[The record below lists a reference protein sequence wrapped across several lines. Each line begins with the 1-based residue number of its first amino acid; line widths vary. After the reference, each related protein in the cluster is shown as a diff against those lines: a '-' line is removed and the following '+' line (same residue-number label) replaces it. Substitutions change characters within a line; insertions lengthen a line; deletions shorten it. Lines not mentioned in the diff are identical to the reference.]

1 MTRVIAIANQKGGVA
16 KTTTAVNLACGW
28 ARLRGPGKVLFID
41 ADPQANGTMVF
52 LGVAFAGGPPRH
64 GVHTLHDVMLLQAEA
79 KNCLYT
85 VEFEA
90 NDPYSATAVDI
101 LPTHAMM
108 SRLERKITSE
118 FRADYRLR
126 EQIEEIVDHYEMVV
140 IDCPPSLGLLTANAF
155 VAATEVLVPV
165 SPGYFPLVGIS
176 YLEQTIQEVQ
186 RGNPA
191 VHISGVLPT
200 MVDRTI
206 EARDTREGL
215 RQRYGDLL
223 LPPIPRRVSIS
234 EAHINGTDI
243 FGYDPAGDGAK
254 AHAKMVREVM
264 QRD

>member
-1 MTRVIAIANQKGGVA
+1 MTRIIAIANQKGGVA

-28 ARLRGPGKVLFID
+28 ARHRGPGKVLFID

-52 LGVAFAGGPPRH
+52 LGVEFAGGPPRH
-64 GVHTLHDVMLLQAEA
+64 GIHTLHDVMLLQAEA
-79 KNCLYT
+79 KDCVYS
-85 VEFEA
+85 VDFEA
-90 NDPYSATAVDI
+90 NEPYPATVVDT

-126 EQIEEIVDHYEMVV
+126 EQIEEITDQYELVV

-155 VAATEVLVPV
+155 VAATEVIVPV

-176 YLEQTIQEVQ
+176 YLEQTVQEVR
-186 RGNPA
+186 RGNPD

-206 EARDTREGL
+206 EARDTRDGL
-215 RQRYGDLL
+215 AKRYGSLL

-234 EAHINGTDI
+234 EAHISGLDI
-243 FGYDPAGDGAK
+243 FGYDPSSGGAK
-254 AHAKMVREVM
+254 AHDKMVREVM
-264 QRD
+264 GRG